1 MPTPQNSG
9 RRYTPRRALAR
20 RLAKRKQDVAAFAAW
35 QRQRIPPKVSLH
47 G

>member
-9 RRYTPRRALAR
+9 RRPTIRPATAR

-35 QRQRIPPKVSLH
+35 QRQRIPPKVHFH